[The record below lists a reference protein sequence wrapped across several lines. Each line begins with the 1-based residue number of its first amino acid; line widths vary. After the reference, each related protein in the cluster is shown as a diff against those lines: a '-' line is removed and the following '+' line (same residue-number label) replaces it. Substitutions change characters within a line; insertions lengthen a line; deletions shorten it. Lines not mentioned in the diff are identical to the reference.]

1 MAPKKQAEEQEIKE
15 AAATPDTS
23 DEIAA
28 SADPEREQSY
38 LPVLVPIRPSVAK
51 PWNVKMSFIAAFK
64 IDTNLSGS
72 FSSAASAGAVK
83 VKAGKRK
90 KFQGATDTTGDN
102 VDVREHIRAKGK
114 MGKTPRGKRISF
126 SIGKITPEQTLRRGS
141 LSIPSSMSMIAV
153 SHWIDEYWKSP
164 TKPGEF
170 RHNGRSYDV
179 KSIAARFNDMPSL
192 RATSTPK
199 P

>member
-1 MAPKKQAEEQEIKE
+1 MAPKKQEEAQEIRE

-23 DEIAA
+23 AQVAA
-28 SADPEREQSY
+28 SANPEREQSY
-38 LPVLVPIRPSVAK
+38 LPVLVPIRPNVAK
-51 PWNVKMSFIAAFK
+51 PWNVKMSFIAAFQ

-72 FSSAASAGAVK
+72 FNSSANVGAVK
-83 VKAGKRK
+83 VKAGRRK
-90 KFQGATDTTGDN
+90 KFQGATDNTAEN
-102 VDVREHIRAKGK
+102 VNVREHIRAKGK
-114 MGKTPRGKRISF
+114 MGKTPRGKRVSF
-126 SIGKITPEQTLRRGS
+126 SIGKMTTEQTLRRGS

-153 SHWIDEYWKSP
+153 SYWIDEYWKST

-179 KSIAARFNDMPSL
+179 KSTAAKFAEMPQL
-192 RATSTPK
+192 RATQTPK